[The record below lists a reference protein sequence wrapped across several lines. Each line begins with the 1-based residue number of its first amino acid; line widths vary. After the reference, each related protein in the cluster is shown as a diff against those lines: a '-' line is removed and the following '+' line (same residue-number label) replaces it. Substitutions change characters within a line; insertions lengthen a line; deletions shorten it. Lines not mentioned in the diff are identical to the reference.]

1 MKVSKS
7 DFSTVLVV
15 GTTKE
20 ETKSLR
26 VKTKHINRLKHY
38 ALTIGC
44 TLLVLT
50 ASVILLSMEL
60 TKIKQERLAHTNA
73 YKKEIAKMKGQIP
86 VTSDTAQ
93 AKTYIQNIETKLQ
106 KINQYLIKR
115 GIKGFSS
122 KAVGGNNE
130 AAAELSPEETYA
142 LYNERLEDILAGIAF
157 TPIGYPAN
165 FVINSRFG
173 YRSDPFSRRGVEFHS
188 GIDFKGNRGDAVKS
202 TADGKVVLAGW
213 FQGYGKCVRIRHKN
227 NLETLY
233 GHLSKVN
240 VEVGQMI
247 NTGQVIGHVGSTG
260 NSTGNHLHYEVR
272 KNGKPVNPGSYLSF
286 N

>member
-1 MKVSKS
+1 MIVSKS

-15 GTTKE
+15 GTTKG

-26 VKTKHINRLKHY
+26 VKTKHINRIKQY
-38 ALTIGC
+38 AFTICFTLLLLTI
-44 TLLVLT
+44 T
-50 ASVILLSMEL
+50 IIFLSLEVS
-60 TKIKQERLAHTNA
+60 KIKQERIAHT
-73 YKKEIAKMKGQIP
+73 KEIAYLKSQIP
-86 VTSDTAQ
+86 VASDTTQ
-93 AKTYIQNIETKLQ
+93 ARNYIQNIENKLE

-115 GIKGFSS
+115 GIKGFSA
-122 KAVGGNNE
+122 KDVGGNSE
-130 AAAELSPEETYA
+130 VAPELSPEETYA

-165 FVINSRFG
+165 FIMNSRFG
-173 YRSDPFSRRGVEFHS
+173 YRSDPIRRGRVEFHP
-188 GIDFKGNRGDAVKS
+188 GIDFKGRRGDAVKS
-202 TADGKVVLAGW
+202 TADGKVIIAGW
-213 FQGYGKCVRIRHKN
+213 FQGYGKCVKIRHKN

-240 VEVGQMI
+240 VKEGQMV
-247 NTGQVIGHVGSTG
+247 NTGQVIGQVGSTG
-260 NSTGNHLHYEVR
+260 HSTGNHLHYEVR

>member
-15 GTTKE
+15 GTTKG

-26 VKTKHINRLKHY
+26 VKTKHINRLRQY
-38 ALTIGC
+38 AFTTC
-44 TLLVLT
+44 FTLLILT
-50 ASVILLSMEL
+50 VAVIFLSMEL
-60 TKIKQERLAHTNA
+60 RKVRQERLAYTNA
-73 YKKEIAKMKGQIP
+73 YKKEIANLKGQIP
-86 VTSDTAQ
+86 VESDTMQ
-93 AKTYIQNIETKLQ
+93 AKNYIQNIETKLK

-122 KAVGGNNE
+122 QDVGGNNVT
-130 AAAELSPEETYA
+130 AADLSPEETYA
-142 LYNERLEDILAGIAF
+142 LYNDRLEEVLAGIAF
-157 TPIGYPAN
+157 TPVGFPAS

-240 VEVGQMI
+240 VEVGDMV
-247 NTGQVIGHVGSTG
+247 NTGQVIGQVGSTG

-272 KNGKPVNPGSYLSF
+272 KNGKPINPGSYLSF